1 MSGRHYLYSFALA
14 AVAVIFFSSQ
24 PFCRQQT
31 KTDQG
36 PKWAYHVVQLE
47 AGKCSAEGLSVALN
61 DSGQQGWELVGY
73 TQDPAENALTMQ
85 MSSTYGQAMA
95 NSYTG
100 TLKPAESGCKLVFKR
115 LVR

>member
-1 MSGRHYLYSFALA
+1 MSGRKYLYSFALA
-14 AVAVIFFSSQ
+14 AVAVVFFSFK
-24 PFCRQQT
+24 PFSQQT
-31 KTDQG
+31 AKTNEG
-36 PKWAYHVVQLE
+36 PKWAYRVVQLE
-47 AGKCSAEGLSVALN
+47 AGTCSAEGLSTSLN

-73 TQDPAENALTMQ
+73 AQEAAENVLTMQ

-115 LVR
+115 LMR

>member
-1 MSGRHYLYSFALA
+1 MSGRQYLYSFTLA
-14 AVAVIFFSSQ
+14 AVAVVFLSFKPFSQQ
-24 PFCRQQT
+24 PART
-31 KTDQG
+31 NEG

-47 AGKCSAEGLSVALN
+47 AGKCGAQGLSATLN

-73 TQDPAENALTMQ
+73 AQEAAENALTMQ

-115 LVR
+115 LMR

>member
-14 AVAVIFFSSQ
+14 AVAVIFFSSH
-24 PFCRQQT
+24 PFSQQQA

-61 DSGQQGWELVGY
+61 DSGQQGWEFVGY
-73 TQDPAENALTMQ
+73 AQEPAENALTMQ
-85 MSSTYGQAMA
+85 IASTYGQTGAT
-95 NSYTG
+95 SYTG